1 MTSPS
6 SSVQEARKA
15 LGQRMAEIRQAAGLT
30 KRALAQHL
38 GWHESKASRFE
49 SGTRAPSE
57 RDLRDWCAACDA
69 DDAIED
75 LVSTARGIE
84 GMYVEW
90 RKMER
95 QGLKWA
101 QESVVPLW
109 ERTER
114 FRIYSPWLIP
124 GPVQTAS
131 YITALLTSIRNRRGL
146 IDDVPAAVKVRVEKQ
161 QVVYEKRTFAIILEE
176 SVLRYRIGG
185 TDVMAGQLGYLL
197 SVMALPSV
205 SIGIIPQDADR
216 SGLWPVEG
224 FFLYDDEL
232 LNVELVSAHL
242 TVVQRHELALY
253 AQTFSELAKL
263 AVYGSEAREI
273 ITAAIEF
280 LG

>member
-15 LGQRMAEIRQAAGLT
+15 LGQRLGEIRQAAGLT
-30 KRALAQHL
+30 KRALANSL

-57 RDLRDWCAACDA
+57 RDLLDWCSACGA
-69 DDAIED
+69 ESETED
-75 LVSTARGIE
+75 LISMARGIE

-95 QGLKWA
+95 NGLKWA
-101 QESVVPLW
+101 QKSVLPLW
-109 ERTER
+109 ERTQR

-131 YITALLTSIRNRRGL
+131 YITALLTSIRDRRGL
-146 IDDVPAAVKVRVEKQ
+146 IDDVPRAVRVRVEKQ
-161 QVVYEKRTFAIILEE
+161 QVVYGNHTFAILLEE
-176 SVLRYRIGG
+176 SALRYRIGG
-185 TDVMAGQLGYLL
+185 TDVMAEQLDHLL
-197 SVMALPSV
+197 GAMALPSV

-216 SGLWPVEG
+216 SSLWPVEG
-224 FFLYDDEL
+224 FFLYDDETV
-232 LNVELVSAHL
+232 NVELVSAHL
-242 TVVQRHELALY
+242 TVVQKQELALY
-253 AQTFSELAKL
+253 VQTFNKLAEL
-263 AVYGSEAREI
+263 AVYGPAAREI
-273 ITAAIEF
+273 IAAAIES

>member
-15 LGQRMAEIRQAAGLT
+15 LGQRLAEIRQAAGLT
-30 KRALAQHL
+30 KRALAQCL

-57 RDLRDWCAACDA
+57 RDLRDWCSACGA
-69 DDAIED
+69 ENETED
-75 LVSTARGIE
+75 LISTARGIE

-95 QGLKWA
+95 HGLKWA

-131 YITALLTSIRNRRGL
+131 YITALLTSIRDRRG

-161 QVVYEKRTFAIILEE
+161 QVVYGKRKFAIILEE

-185 TDVMAGQLGYLL
+185 TEVMAGQLGYLL

-216 SGLWPVEG
+216 CGLWPVEG

-232 LNVELVSAHL
+232 VNVELISAHL
-242 TVVQRHELALY
+242 TVVQKNELAMY
-253 AQTFSELAKL
+253 ARTFSELAEL
-263 AVYGSEAREI
+263 AVYGPAAREL
-273 ITAAIEF
+273 ITAAIES

>member
-15 LGQRMAEIRQAAGLT
+15 LGKRLADIRDAAGIT
-30 KRALAQHL
+30 KRELAKRC

-49 SGTRAPSE
+49 RGTRAPSE

-69 DDAIED
+69 QGEVED
-75 LVSTARGIE
+75 LISTARGIE

-90 RKMER
+90 RDMESS
-95 QGLKWA
+95 GLKLA

-131 YITALLTSIRNRRGL
+131 YITALLTSLRSRRGL
-146 IDDVPAAVKVRVEKQ
+146 TDDVPAAVKVRVEKQ
-161 QVVYEKRTFAIILEE
+161 QVVYGKHTFAIILEE
-176 SVLRYRIGG
+176 SVLRTRIGG

-197 SVMALPSV
+197 SAMALPSI
-205 SIGIIPQDADR
+205 SIGIIPQNADR

-232 LNVELVSAHL
+232 VNVELVSAHL
-242 TVVQRHELALY
+242 TIVQRHELAMY
-253 AQTFSELAKL
+253 AQTFAELAEL
-263 AVYGSEAREI
+263 AVTGAAAREL
-273 ITAAIEF
+273 ITAAIES

>member
-15 LGQRMAEIRQAAGLT
+15 FGRRLAEIRMGADLT
-30 KRALAQHL
+30 KRELARRL

-57 RDLRDWCAACDA
+57 RDLRAWCTACDA
-69 DDAIED
+69 DDDVED
-75 LVSTARGIE
+75 LITTARGIE

-95 QGLKWA
+95 HGLKWA

-131 YITALLTSIRNRRGL
+131 YITALLTSIRDRRGL
-146 IDDVPAAVKVRVEKQ
+146 VDDVPAAVAVRMEKQ
-161 QVVYEKRTFAIILEE
+161 KIVYGNHKFAILLEE

-197 SVMALPSV
+197 SAMALPSV

-216 SGLWPVEG
+216 TSLWPVEG
-224 FFLYDDEL
+224 FFLYDDATV
-232 LNVELVSAHL
+232 NVELVSAHL
-242 TVVQRHELALY
+242 TVVQQHELAMY
-253 AQTFSELAKL
+253 AKTFSDLAEL
-263 AVYGSEAREI
+263 AVYGGAAREL
-273 ITAAIEF
+273 ITAAIES

>member
-1 MTSPS
+1 
-6 SSVQEARKA
+6 
-15 LGQRMAEIRQAAGLT
+15 MAEIRMGADLT
-30 KRALAQHL
+30 KRELARRL

-57 RDLRDWCAACDA
+57 RDLRAWCTACDA
-69 DDAIED
+69 EGDVED
-75 LVSTARGIE
+75 LITTARGIE

-95 QGLKWA
+95 HGLKWA

-131 YITALLTSIRNRRGL
+131 YITALLTSIRDRRGL
-146 IDDVPAAVKVRVEKQ
+146 VDDVPAAVAVRMEKQ
-161 QVVYEKRTFAIILEE
+161 KIVYGNHKFAILLEE

-197 SVMALPSV
+197 SAMALPSV

-216 SGLWPVEG
+216 TKLWPVEG
-224 FFLYDDEL
+224 FFLYDDATV
-232 LNVELVSAHL
+232 NVELVSAHL
-242 TVVQRHELALY
+242 TVVQQHELAMY
-253 AQTFSELAKL
+253 AKTFSDLAEL
-263 AVYGSEAREI
+263 AVYGGAAREL
-273 ITAAIEF
+273 ITAAIES

>member
-1 MTSPS
+1 
-6 SSVQEARKA
+6 
-15 LGQRMAEIRQAAGLT
+15 MAEIRQAAGLT
-30 KRALAQHL
+30 KRALAQSL

-57 RDLRDWCAACDA
+57 RDLRDWCSACGAEDEA
-69 DDAIED
+69 ED
-75 LVSTARGIE
+75 LISTARGIE

-95 QGLKWA
+95 HGLKWA

-131 YITALLTSIRNRRGL
+131 YITALLTSIRDRRGL

-161 QVVYEKRTFAIILEE
+161 QVVYGKHKFALILEE

-205 SIGIIPQDADR
+205 SIGIIPQNADR

-224 FFLYDDEL
+224 FFLYDDKL
-232 LNVELVSAHL
+232 VNVELISAHL
-242 TVVQRHELALY
+242 SVVQKHELAMY
-253 AQTFSELAKL
+253 AKTFSELAEL
-263 AVYGSEAREI
+263 AVYGPAAREL
-273 ITAAIEF
+273 ITAAIES

>member
-15 LGQRMAEIRQAAGLT
+15 LGKRLADIRLAAGIT
-30 KRALAQHL
+30 KRELAKRC

-49 SGTRAPSE
+49 RGTRAPSE
-57 RDLRDWCAACDA
+57 RDLRAWCAACDA
-69 DDAIED
+69 QSQAED
-75 LVSTARGIE
+75 LISTARGIE

-90 RKMER
+90 RDMEAS
-95 QGLKWA
+95 GLKLA

-131 YITALLTSIRNRRGL
+131 YITALLTSLRDRRGT

-161 QVVYEKRTFAIILEE
+161 QVVYGKHKFAIILEE
-176 SVLRYRIGG
+176 SVLRTRIGG

-197 SVMALPSV
+197 SAMALPSI

-232 LNVELVSAHL
+232 VNVELISAHL
-242 TVVQRHELALY
+242 TIVQRHELAMY
-253 AQTFSELAKL
+253 AKTFAELAEL
-263 AVYGSEAREI
+263 AVTGAAAREL
-273 ITAAIEF
+273 ITAAIES